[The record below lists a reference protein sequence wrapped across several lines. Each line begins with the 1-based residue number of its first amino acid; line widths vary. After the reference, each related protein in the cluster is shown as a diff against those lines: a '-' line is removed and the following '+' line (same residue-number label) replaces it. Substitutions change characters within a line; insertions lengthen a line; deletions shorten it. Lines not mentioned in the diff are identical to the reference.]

1 MQMPKFSLTRHSNRR
16 KDQRGI
22 TDEMIVQVLEHG
34 RQIFTR
40 GAIACVVGRK
50 EVRRQNQ
57 FGIDISNLDGI
68 HVICPT
74 DKFGTVITAYRNRD
88 LSGVKPN
95 MGRGRY
101 KPKHIHSRK
110 PLPRTSVPDRSA
122 WIQELGMP
130 A

>member
-1 MQMPKFSLTRHSNRR
+1 MQMPKFSLTRHSSRR

-40 GAIACVVGRK
+40 GAIASVVGRK
-50 EVRRQNQ
+50 EVRRQNER
-57 FGIDISNLDGI
+57 GIDISNLEGL
-68 HVICPT
+68 HVLCPT

-95 MGRGRY
+95 MGRGSH
-101 KPKHIHSRK
+101 KPRHIHSRK
-110 PLPRTSVPDRSA
+110 PLTRTTARNLSA
-122 WIQELGMP
+122 WVQELGMP